1 MGTRRWGPGRLPGL
15 PVPPTPGTAVVA
27 PPPPQQPPIAPASPS
42 RPRLT
47 CHLPDLV
54 SAPGPLGCPPCPAV
68 PCGVCSNSGRAAA
81 GPRQCLWSE
90 GRPRD
95 HAVWANQASRL
106 RGQPPERG
114 LGQHVCVQRKVGLTS
129 VPRARATRAWGSRGG
144 RGCPGQQC
152 QTPWCGQRAAGCRAG
167 LRAVPRWAEPS
178 LDKAVAVGRGLGVGQ
193 APSRTGQRNGQP
205 SVSTDGETLSG
216 QGGGVGPCDH
226 AGRRRVARTRPSARP
241 RTLSRP
247 PTVHQR
253 HVPPTPR
260 GQAPLP
266 GQAAA
271 RTCGRPGPGQQER
284 PASCFSPPSGVMS
297 WAGTPFPTPD
307 TPGRAQPPGS
317 WMCWSPGGLDI

>member
-1 MGTRRWGPGRLPGL
+1 MPGL

-54 SAPGPLGCPPCPAV
+54 SAPGPLGCPPCPVV
-68 PCGVCSNSGRAAA
+68 PCGVCSDSGRAAA

-129 VPRARATRAWGSRGG
+129 IPRARAARAWGSRGG
-144 RGCPGQQC
+144 RGGPGQRC

-178 LDKAVAVGRGLGVGQ
+178 LDKAVAAGRGLGVGQ

-216 QGGGVGPCDH
+216 QGAVSGHVTTLTQTCGEDSTI
-226 AGRRRVARTRPSARP
+226 RTTPDPAP
-241 RTLSRP
+241 ATDCP
-247 PTVHQR
+247 PTAC
-253 HVPPTPR
+253 
-260 GQAPLP
+260 APHLP
-266 GQAAA
+266 
-271 RTCGRPGPGQQER
+271 RPGTTPQAGSCPNLWQAR
-284 PASCFSPPSGVMS
+284 VWPAGAAS
-297 WAGTPFPTPD
+297 
-307 TPGRAQPPGS
+307 
-317 WMCWSPGGLDI
+317 

>member
-1 MGTRRWGPGRLPGL
+1 MPGL

-68 PCGVCSNSGRAAA
+68 PCGVCSNSGRVAA

-129 VPRARATRAWGSRGG
+129 IPRARAARAWGSRGG
-144 RGCPGQQC
+144 RGGPGQRC
-152 QTPWCGQRAAGCRAG
+152 QTPGCGQRAAGCRAG
-167 LRAVPRWAEPS
+167 LRAVPRWAKPS
-178 LDKAVAVGRGLGVGQ
+178 LDKAVAAGRGLGVGQ

-226 AGRRRVARTRPSARP
+226 ADADVWRGLDHPHDPGPCPGHRLSTNGMCPPPPEAR
-241 RTLSRP
+241 
-247 PTVHQR
+247 
-253 HVPPTPR
+253 
-260 GQAPLP
+260 APLP

-271 RTCGRPGPGQQER
+271 RTCGRPGSGQQER

-297 WAGTPFPTPD
+297 WARTPFPTPD

-317 WMCWSPGGLDI
+317 WMCWSPGGLDT